1 VRAINLLPRDDP
13 RGGRTRQN
21 DPVMI
26 GGVCAVVAA
35 TAIIAAFFLASSA
48 GVADKQ
54 KRLDAAQAELDA
66 TPVPPP
72 APEGNSALEQD
83 KSQRIAAL
91 SAALSKRLAWDR
103 VFRELSLVLPEDVWL
118 STLSAKAPDAAAAAA
133 PGAPS
138 AGFTINGQTYS
149 HDGVARLL
157 SRLALVPHLS
167 GVQLQHS
174 ARATSESGRSVVEF
188 SIVATVKAPGAA

>member
-1 VRAINLLPRDDP
+1 VRAVNLLPRDDP
-13 RGGRTRQN
+13 RGGTRQN

-26 GGVCAVVAA
+26 GGVAAVVAV
-35 TAIIAAFFLASSA
+35 TAIVAALFLASSA

-54 KRLDAAQAELDA
+54 ERLDAAQAELDA

-72 APEGNSALEQD
+72 APEGNSALAQD
-83 KSQRIAAL
+83 KGQRIAAL

-118 STLSAKAPDAAAAAA
+118 STLSAKAPDAAAA

-157 SRLALVPHLS
+157 ARLALVPHLT

-174 ARATSESGRSVVEF
+174 ARTTSQNGRPVVEF
-188 SIVATVKAPGAA
+188 SIVASVKAPGAA

>member
-1 VRAINLLPRDDP
+1 VRAVNLLPRDDP
-13 RGGRTRQN
+13 RGGTRQN

-26 GGVCAVVAA
+26 GGVAAVVAV
-35 TAIIAAFFLASSA
+35 TAIIAALFLVSST

-72 APEGNSALEQD
+72 APADNSALEQD

-118 STLSAKAPDAAAAAA
+118 STLSAKAPDAAAV

-157 SRLALVPHLS
+157 ARLALVPHLT

-174 ARATSESGRSVVEF
+174 ARAASESGRPVVEF
-188 SIVATVKAPGAA
+188 SIVASVKAPGAA

>member
-1 VRAINLLPRDDP
+1 MRAVNLLPRDDP
-13 RGGRTRQN
+13 RGGTRQH

-26 GGVCAVVAA
+26 GGVAAVVAV
-35 TAIIAAFFLASSA
+35 TAIIAALFLASST

-72 APEGNSALEQD
+72 APADNSTLEQD

-118 STLSAKAPDAAAAAA
+118 STLSAKAPDAAAV

-157 SRLALVPHLS
+157 ARLALVPHLT

-174 ARATSESGRSVVEF
+174 ARAASESGRPVVEF
-188 SIVATVKAPGAA
+188 SIVASVKAPGAA

>member
-1 VRAINLLPRDDP
+1 VRAVNLLPRDD
-13 RGGRTRQN
+13 RRSRTRQN

-26 GGVCAVVAA
+26 GGVSAVVAV
-35 TAIIAAFFLASSA
+35 TALIAALFLASSA

-54 KRLDAAQAELDA
+54 KRLDAAQSELDA

-118 STLSAKAPDAAAAAA
+118 STLSAKAPDAAAL

-157 SRLALVPHLS
+157 ARLALVPHLS
-167 GVQLQHS
+167 GIQLQHS
-174 ARATSESGRSVVEF
+174 ARATSESGRPVVEF
-188 SIVATVKAPGAA
+188 SIVASVKAPGAA

>member
-1 VRAINLLPRDDP
+1 MRAVNLLPRDDP
-13 RGGRTRQN
+13 RGGRTRKN
-21 DPVMI
+21 DPVLI

-35 TAIIAAFFLASSA
+35 TAIIAALFLTSSA

-72 APEGNSALEQD
+72 APGGNSALEQD

-91 SAALSKRLAWDR
+91 SAALSTRLAWDR
-103 VFRELSLVLPEDVWL
+103 VLREISLVLPDDVWL
-118 STLSAKAPDAAAAAA
+118 STLSAKAPATAAA
-133 PGAPS
+133 PGAP
-138 AGFTINGQTYS
+138 AADFTINGQTYS

-167 GVQLQHS
+167 GVQLKHS
-174 ARATSESGRSVVEF
+174 ARAASESGRSVVEF
-188 SIVATVKAPGAA
+188 SIVASVKAPGVAS